1 IQLPPVLVALSDFVG
16 GFQLLV
22 VLVLHAQRLANVV
35 DDVLIGGGVIAA
47 WRFFAGEERVDGI
60 DVRIAGGE
68 IFHPAPFAQVFSD
81 FGAVRARAA
90 RFGGA
95 RFRLAGRFLA
105 DRFADRLMG
114 ARRMTRRA
122 GLARFAALF
131 AFELFRFAIA
141 SILSEP

>member
-1 IQLPPVLVALSDFVG
+1 PTLFRSRSMLRDE
-16 GFQLLV
+16 
-22 VLVLHAQRLANVV
+22 
-35 DDVLIGGGVIAA
+35 GGVCTVSSSVRRARSSRGTFAA
-47 WRFFAGEERVDGI
+47 ATCAAFGTDVCLGAALRCLRAGFR
-60 DVRIAGGE
+60 
-68 IFHPAPFAQVFSD
+68 
-81 FGAVRARAA
+81 AVRARAA
-90 RFGGA
+90 RFGAA